1 MNDYLLRE
9 LLDIARDQKDDLSKE
24 NLIKANTKLID
35 ENAIIK
41 KELKKYYNII
51 DQITDYIEHLE
62 KRTLE
67 TKEIY
72 RIITGEE
79 EWYTL

>member
-24 NLIKANTKLID
+24 NLIKANTKLVD
-35 ENAIIK
+35 ENAIMK
-41 KELKKYYNII
+41 KELKKCYSTI
-51 DQITDYIEHLE
+51 DKVKEYIEHLE

-67 TKEIY
+67 IKEIY

-79 EWYTL
+79 E